1 MIVVTGGAGFIGSNL
16 VHELN
21 ETGQSDILVVDNL
34 TEAEKFRNLVRA
46 HITDYQDKEDFAK
59 ALRGSSAWL
68 DQIEVVLHQGACSST
83 MESDGRYMLRNN
95 YQYSKELLEFC
106 LERKIPFIYAS
117 SAAVYGAG
125 SPFREEPGTENPL
138 NVYGYS
144 KALFDSLVLRLLP
157 GAASQVVGL
166 RYFNVYGPREAH
178 KGAMASIVLQ
188 LDDQLSRGDKVRLF
202 GPTRGYEAGEQ
213 RRDFIF
219 VKDVVRV
226 ALWFWSNPDKSGIFN
241 CGTGSS
247 RTFNEVASQVI
258 RTRGHGE
265 IEYIPFPDSLRGH
278 YQSYTEADV
287 TQLRECG
294 YSPEFVPLE
303 EGIREYLLWRTDSG
317 EA

>member
-34 TEAEKFRNLVRA
+34 TAAEKFRNLVRA
-46 HITDYQDKEDFAK
+46 RITDYQDKEDFAK

-106 LERKIPFIYAS
+106 LERKIPIIYAS

-178 KGAMASIVLQ
+178 KGAMAAS
-188 LDDQLSRGDKVRLF
+188 F
-202 GPTRGYEAGEQ
+202 
-213 RRDFIF
+213 
-219 VKDVVRV
+219 
-226 ALWFWSNPDKSGIFN
+226 
-241 CGTGSS
+241 SS
-247 RTFNEVASQVI
+247 STIN
-258 RTRGHGE
+258 
-265 IEYIPFPDSLRGH
+265 
-278 YQSYTEADV
+278 
-287 TQLRECG
+287 
-294 YSPEFVPLE
+294 
-303 EGIREYLLWRTDSG
+303 
-317 EA
+317 

>member
-34 TEAEKFRNLVRA
+34 TAAEKFRNLVRA
-46 HITDYQDKEDFAK
+46 RITDYQDKEDFAK

>member
-1 MIVVTGGAGFIGSNL
+1 VIVVTGGAGFIGSNL

-34 TEAEKFRNLVRA
+34 TAAEKFRNLVRA
-46 HITDYQDKEDFAK
+46 RITDYQDKEDFAK

-106 LERKIPFIYAS
+106 LERKIPIIYAS

-278 YQSYTEADV
+278 YQSYTEADL

-294 YSPEFVPLE
+294 YTQEFVPLE
-303 EGIREYLLWRTDSG
+303 EGIREYLLWRTDAG
-317 EA
+317 EV

>member
-34 TEAEKFRNLVRA
+34 TAAEKFRNLVRA
-46 HITDYQDKEDFAK
+46 RITDYQDKEDFAK

-106 LERKIPFIYAS
+106 LERKIPIIYAS

-178 KGAMASIVLQ
+178 KGPMASIVLQ

-278 YQSYTEADV
+278 YQSYTEADL

>member
-34 TEAEKFRNLVRA
+34 TAAEKFRNLVRA
-46 HITDYQDKEDFAK
+46 RITDYQDKEDFAK

-68 DQIEVVLHQGACSST
+68 NQIEVVLHQGACSST

-278 YQSYTEADV
+278 YQSYTEADL

>member
-34 TEAEKFRNLVRA
+34 TAAEKFRNLVRA
-46 HITDYQDKEDFAK
+46 RITDYQDKEDFAK

-95 YQYSKELLEFC
+95 YQYSKDLLEFC

-157 GAASQVVGL
+157 SVASQVVGL

-188 LDDQLSRGDKVRLF
+188 LDDQLSRGDKVQLF

-278 YQSYTEADV
+278 YQSYTEADL

>member
-34 TEAEKFRNLVRA
+34 TAAEKFRNLVRA
-46 HITDYQDKEDFAK
+46 RITDYQDKEDFAK

-157 GAASQVVGL
+157 SVASQVVGL